1 MTAASR
7 FIPRSLRNGLTL
19 VLFGASAWAGE
30 IAGVVTQASSQ
41 SYLPGATVALVEL
54 GRSES
59 TDSGGAFRFTDV
71 PAGAYTLQV
80 VFVGYETKSESVRV
94 AASGTTTVAIKLGDE
109 IVRLQQFVVEG
120 FAEGRARALQQKRT
134 QTNISDIISA
144 DAIGNLPD
152 RNVAEAVSRLPG
164 VNLSLDQGEGR
175 YVSIRGVEPNLNQ
188 VLLDDATM
196 AAPGGTRLGRAT
208 PLDTLGASQIAQ
220 IEVVKSATPDLDANS
235 LGGTLKIKSASPF
248 DRKGSFL
255 SGAAN
260 GLYNETSEKTN
271 LDAQVSYS
279 TQFGPGKRWG
289 ILAGANYEKRFFEN
303 HWVQASWNSRVINNE
318 TRWLPNDFQVK
329 PENGSIRR
337 YGANFNLEFRPD
349 ETLRLFV
356 RPNYSFA
363 SQFENRFETNISI
376 DNTPARVTFA
386 TPTSGTFAG
395 AGARTERR
403 ELRRQYEQ
411 DLLTISA
418 GLRKAIGPFTIEPL
432 ITHSA
437 AKENRVYDKSRE
449 FRNATGA
456 TGPVQFDF
464 STFDF
469 VRWDVDPAIDAPATY
484 PLRRTRDDWGIV
496 DEKTSTAKLDVRWDS
511 NRLLGRPGWLKTGV
525 KYLQRARLTD
535 LESRR
540 VEPVTSWRL
549 DSSMVRPAVPTYD
562 GRFHSGFLLNWE
574 GIDRFIAANPALVR
588 PIVLEE
594 AQNSIED
601 DYDIDEYIYAA
612 YAMGS
617 IKLNQLTLLAGV
629 RWEKTD
635 ATIRA
640 VEARQA
646 GTVLLGRFPTSG
658 TVSYDKFFPNL
669 QAVYRFSD
677 QLLLRSAI
685 TQTIGRPA
693 YEDSRP
699 LSNFRFDF
707 LGAAAL
713 NPAFPYTGTLSIGNP
728 QLGPYQATNYDISLE
743 WYRQGSSTVT
753 LAAFRK
759 EVDDPIYTY
768 SEVRRDTTH
777 SGVALQT
784 LSLSGRRNA
793 DRGTINGLELTVYL
807 PFKFLPA
814 PFNGLGL
821 DGNATRITSDVKV
834 PTRVGEDLPFFRQPS
849 KIYNLTLFYEKAR
862 FSGRVAW
869 SYADEQLYSIGATA
883 YNDQYRRSR
892 GQYDFLFRYRINSHY
907 SITGS
912 IRNITREP
920 EQFRYG
926 LKEATLLRSSR
937 LLDRDYKLGLSF
949 NY

>member
-1 MTAASR
+1 MTAS
-7 FIPRSLRNGLTL
+7 PTL
-19 VLFGASAWAGE
+19 VSHRLRAGLALLLTAGSAWAGE
-30 IAGVVTQASSQ
+30 LAGVVTQAASQ
-41 SYLPGATVALVEL
+41 GYLPGATVTLVEL

-59 TDSGGAFRFTDV
+59 TDSGGAFRFSEV
-71 PAGAYTLQV
+71 PAGTYTLQV
-80 VFVGYETKSESVRV
+80 LYVGYETRSESVRV
-94 AASGTTTVAIKLGDE
+94 PATGTTTVAIGLGEE

-120 FAEGRARALQQKRT
+120 FMEGRARALQQKRT

-152 RNVAEAVSRLPG
+152 RNVAEAVSRLAG

-188 VLLDDATM
+188 VLLDDATL

-248 DRKGSFL
+248 DRKGRFF
-255 SGAAN
+255 SGSAN

-279 TQFGPGKRWG
+279 TQFGRGNRWG
-289 ILAGANYEKRFFEN
+289 ILAGASYDKRFFEN
-303 HWVQASWNSRVINNE
+303 NWVQASWNQRVIGTE
-318 TRWLPNDFQVK
+318 SRWLPNDFQVK
-329 PENGSIRR
+329 PENGSNER
-337 YGANFNLEFRPD
+337 YGANFNLEYRPND
-349 ETLRLFV
+349 SLRLFV
-356 RPNYSFA
+356 RPNFSFA
-363 SQFENRFETNISI
+363 SSYENRYETNISI
-376 DNTPARVTFA
+376 DNSPARVTFA

-403 ELRRQYEQ
+403 ELRRQYDQ
-411 DLLTISA
+411 DLFTISA
-418 GLRKAIGPFTIEPL
+418 GLRKAIGPFTLEPL
-432 ITHSA
+432 LTHSA
-437 AKENRVYDKSRE
+437 AKEDRVYDKSRE

-464 STFDF
+464 SRFDF
-469 VRWDVDPAIDAPATY
+469 VRWDVDPNIDAPATY

-496 DEKTSTAKLDVRWDS
+496 DEKTSTAKFDLRWDS
-511 NRLLGRPGWLKTGV
+511 HRLLGHPGWLKTGV
-525 KYLQRARLTD
+525 KYLQRSRITD
-535 LESRR
+535 FESRR

-549 DSSMVRPAVPTYD
+549 DSSMVQPAVPVYD
-562 GRFHSGFLLNWE
+562 GRFNSGFRLNWE
-574 GIDRFIAANPALVR
+574 GINRFIAANPAQVR
-588 PIVLEE
+588 PILVEE

-617 IKLNQLTLLAGV
+617 IRLNRLTLLGGV

-646 GTVLLGRFPTSG
+646 GTVLLGRFPTAG
-658 TVSYDKFFPNL
+658 TTSYDRFFPNL
-669 QAVYRFSD
+669 QAVYRFND
-677 QLLLRSAI
+677 HLLLRSAI
-685 TQTIGRPA
+685 TRTIGRPA

-699 LSNFRFDF
+699 LSNFRYDF

-728 QLGPYQATNYDISLE
+728 QLRPYQATNYDLSLE
-743 WYRQGSSTVT
+743 WYRKGSATVA

-768 SEVRRDTTH
+768 SEVLRDTTH
-777 SGVALQT
+777 SGIGLQT
-784 LSLSGRRNA
+784 LGLSSRRNA
-793 DRGTINGLELTVYL
+793 DRGTISGLELTVYL

-814 PFNGLGL
+814 PFDGFGI
-821 DGNATRITSDVKV
+821 DGNVTRITSDVKV

-849 KIYNLTLFYEKAR
+849 KIYNLTAFYEKGR

-869 SYADEQLYSIGATA
+869 SFADEQLYSIGTTT

-892 GQYDFLFRYRINSHY
+892 GQYDVLFRYRISSHY
-907 SITGS
+907 SIMGS
-912 IRNITREP
+912 VRNLTREP

-926 LKEATLLRSSR
+926 IKEPTLLRSSR
-937 LLDRDYKLGLSF
+937 LLDRDYKLGVSF